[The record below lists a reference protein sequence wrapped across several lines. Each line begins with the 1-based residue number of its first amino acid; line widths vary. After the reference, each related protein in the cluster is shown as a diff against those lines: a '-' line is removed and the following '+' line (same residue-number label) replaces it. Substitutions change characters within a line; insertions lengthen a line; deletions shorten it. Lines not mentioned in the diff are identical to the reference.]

1 MKLIYKGDS
10 RVVELAER
18 LKLRPGTVYRL
29 SHFVYPFETDGKVLL
44 KNTLTRQV
52 YELDNNEW
60 NALKEATL
68 PEETRDTLARFCFS
82 SKKNMTRS
90 HSTGWR

>member
-1 MKLIYKGDS
+1 MKLLYKGDP

-29 SHFVYPFETDGKVLL
+29 SHFVYPFETGEKVLI

-52 YELDNNEW
+52 YELDKNVRKHIYGGHTYNE
-60 NALKEATL
+60 LRRII
-68 PEETRDTLARFCFS
+68 PFFR
-82 SKKNMTRS
+82 
-90 HSTGWR
+90 